1 MSNWGFTGSSTF
13 PQPIDETSTT
23 QNAPI
28 GTIVSAV
35 DTAST
40 AYGWGE
46 FIYLKGVAST
56 VATDCVTYDAAGVTA
71 RSVANAVG
79 SVAFAMSA
87 CVASNFGWYQI
98 SGRAVAT
105 GNTSDAADLQ
115 VYLHAT
121 AGSIS
126 DGIVA
131 GDAVEG
137 AVTLSALNTPATGQ
151 IELSI
156 NRPFVN
162 NISN

>member
-1 MSNWGFTGSSTF
+1 MANWVFTGSLTF
-13 PQPIDETSTT
+13 PQAINETSTT

-28 GTIVSAV
+28 GTIVTAQ
-35 DTAST
+35 DTDST
-40 AYGWGE
+40 AYGAGE

-56 VATDCVTYDAAGVTA
+56 VVTDCVTYNATGVTA

-79 SVAFAMSA
+79 MVAFAMSA

-98 SGRAVAT
+98 GGRAVAT
-105 GNTSDAADLQ
+105 GNTGDAADLQ

-126 DGIVA
+126 DGVAA
-131 GDAVEG
+131 GDQVYTA
-137 AVTLSALNTPATGQ
+137 TTSSALGTPSTGL

-156 NRPFVN
+156 QRPYV
-162 NISN
+162 SNVSN